1 MITKYALRFTT
12 ALAVILV
19 SICRPGSITA
29 TTIVSTN
36 LAQLSE
42 TAEKAFVVRID
53 SVVVGEHNGQP
64 CDVIT
69 GLVTDTVFGDVTTSD
84 VITWHQFRFSQRVAL
99 PAMPAYQS
107 GKEYLIFLSG
117 PGTGAGLRSP
127 IGLGQGAFLVGRNEA
142 TGAATIQN
150 QYRNATLTRGLDI
163 TKVAEAMADGN
174 AAARGLSAEARQ
186 NELNQRAKQLTVS
199 PYMSL
204 DGIKQAA
211 RFFHER
217 KTGGSV
223 PSSDFRTTVPRT
235 LMH

>member
-1 MITKYALRFTT
+1 MTNKCALRFT
-12 ALAVILV
+12 AVLAAMLV
-19 SICRPGSITA
+19 SICLPDGSNA

-53 SVVVGEHNGQP
+53 SVVVGKHKGQP

-69 GLVTDTVFGDVTTSD
+69 GLVTDTVFGNVATSD
-84 VITWHQFRFSQRVAL
+84 VITWHQFRFSPRVAL
-99 PAMPAYQS
+99 PAMPAYQT

-127 IGLGQGAFLVGRNEA
+127 IGLGQGAFLVGRNAA

-163 TKVAEAMADGN
+163 TKVAEAMTDGD
-174 AAARGLSAEARQ
+174 AVTRGLNAEARQ
-186 NELNQRAKQLTVS
+186 DELNRKAKQLTVS

-223 PSSDFRTTVPRT
+223 PSSDFRTSVPRT